1 MAKTVEQPDDRARS
15 TSTADAREQLR
26 ALLDTLTDEQV
37 ETVLEF
43 AEALRRGRVV
53 VSACAVSA
61 SDEAPDHE
69 EEPATGYLASHG
81 IPNPELVDL
90 KDRK

>member
-1 MAKTVEQPDDRARS
+1 MAKTAEQTDDRS
-15 TSTADAREQLR
+15 GSGSEGTIREQLR
-26 ALLDTLTDEQV
+26 TLLDALPDDHV
-37 ETVLEF
+37 ETVLSF
-43 AEALRRGRVV
+43 VKALSRGRAV
-53 VSACAVSA
+53 VSTCAVSA

-69 EEPATGYLASHG
+69 EETATGYLASHG